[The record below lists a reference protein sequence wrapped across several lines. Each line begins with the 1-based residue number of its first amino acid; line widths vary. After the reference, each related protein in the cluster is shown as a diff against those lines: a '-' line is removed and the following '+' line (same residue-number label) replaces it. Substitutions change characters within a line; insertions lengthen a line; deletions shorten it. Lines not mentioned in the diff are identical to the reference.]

1 MSSAPSPLSYVY
13 DGRECLGFILARGK
27 LGFEAV
33 DRDERSLGRSKHS
46 AKRQPQSY
54 GSNHRPPRHDF

>member
-33 DRDERSLGRSKHS
+33 DRDERSLGFFQTRRE
-46 AKRQPQSY
+46 AATAVMREQPQGAAS
-54 GSNHRPPRHDF
+54 